1 VKNLKKKSLW
11 SKTLEE
17 VVEKLVDIVIFL
29 HKQIRDSFNEAVHAG
44 TNFFD
49 SEHTQNK
56 RLGSC
61 GLALHYA
68 NIINQIENI
77 VSCSDKPCNVYLFLL
92 HVPLLLYIMA
102 WQQISIRSPVHPECL

>member
-1 VKNLKKKSLW
+1 M
-11 SKTLEE
+11 
-17 VVEKLVDIVIFL
+17 KLVSSTKLCCSLFIKNVCNNIL
-29 HKQIRDSFNEAVHAG
+29 TPLNKKVHAG

>member
-1 VKNLKKKSLW
+1 M
-11 SKTLEE
+11 
-17 VVEKLVDIVIFL
+17 KLVSSTTIMLFFL
-29 HKQIRDSFNEAVHAG
+29 FMKNVWNNILVHAG

-77 VSCSDKPCNVYLFLL
+77 VSLSDKPCNVYLFLFDVSL
-92 HVPLLLYIMA
+92 SLYIMA
-102 WQQISIRSPVHPECL
+102 WQQISILSPVHPEYCELSLCLVATKY